1 MAASGARVTKCAD
14 GWCQMG
20 GSGVL
25 LREVCARVVLGA
37 RDGRVEEQQVVAMAR
52 KQGLSCIWS

>member
-1 MAASGARVTKCAD
+1 VTKCAD

-20 GSGVL
+20 RCGVL
-25 LREVCARVVLGA
+25 LQEVCARVVLGA
-37 RDGRVEEQQVVAMAR
+37 RDRRVEEQQVVAMAR